1 MTDLMDFCKLSLN
14 DNLEPEKDDGNIEYK
29 YALINL
35 TENMINK
42 KATQMKYRIYEGL
55 GEALY
60 FIGVTDDGI
69 LLGLNKDEY
78 LESVANL
85 EIIAQKI
92 DCSVIKLIESE
103 VVNGIKNVL

>member
-1 MTDLMDFCKLSLN
+1 MNDLIDYCKLSFN

-42 KATQMKYRIYEGL
+42 KTIQMKYRIYEGF

-69 LLGLNKDEY
+69 LLGLNKEEY
-78 LESVANL
+78 LESVTNL
-85 EIIAQKI
+85 ELIAQ
-92 DCSVIKLIESE
+92 
-103 VVNGIKNVL
+103 